1 MKQVICKVSPTR
13 CLVLNPETVGL
24 PSGLTE
30 KSPKQ
35 KNGQNE
41 SKGSTEEFYYN
52 VVSVDEKKYISD
64 YQTSL

>member
-24 PSGLTE
+24 SSGLTE

-35 KNGQNE
+35 KKMVKMNQKALVK
-41 SKGSTEEFYYN
+41 SSTTYN
-52 VVSVDEKKYISD
+52 VESGVEKKYTLVIK
-64 YQTSL
+64 